1 MLCLTS
7 REMLK
12 NKGIQHEAY
21 EKVFGNEDDSEDS
34 FNTLGLKVQ
43 VKHLNRILIRPSGK
57 SCFDYHY

>member
-43 VKHLNRILIRPSGK
+43 VKHLNRILIRPSG
-57 SCFDYHY
+57 